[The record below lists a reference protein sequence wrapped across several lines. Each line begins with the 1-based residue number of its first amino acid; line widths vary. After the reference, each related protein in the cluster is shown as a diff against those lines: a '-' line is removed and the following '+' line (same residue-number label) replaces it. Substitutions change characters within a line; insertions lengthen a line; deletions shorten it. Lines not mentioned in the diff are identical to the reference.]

1 GRRQVIGN
9 VSQHP
14 FLNYS
19 TETLQKKRI
28 SRMPTENVE
37 RKLAAILSAD
47 VKGYS
52 RLMGE
57 DEVGTLR
64 TLTAYRE
71 VTAALIQH
79 HRGRIVG
86 TAGDSILAEF
96 ASAVDAVQCALDI
109 QQELKTRNAD
119 L

>member
-1 GRRQVIGN
+1 M
-9 VSQHP
+9 
-14 FLNYS
+14 S
-19 TETLQKKRI
+19 TENI
-28 SRMPTENVE
+28 E
-37 RKLAAILSAD
+37 RKRAAILHAD

-64 TLTAYRE
+64 RLSAYRE
-71 VTAALIQH
+71 ITDTLIQQ

-96 ASAVDAVQCALDI
+96 ASAVDAVRGAVDIPRSCAHARKEGKALPARGPP
-109 QQELKTRNAD
+109 T
-119 L
+119 